1 MFNPFGMFENGQLN
15 GVGVAIMVSTET
27 ADKMISY
34 LEFLCET
41 EPAMTMNM
49 ALQLACEKYNED
61 DLLDYDTKRVLLKAD
76 QLFNIRR

>member
-34 LEFLCET
+34 FIHLIYFI
-41 EPAMTMNM
+41 
-49 ALQLACEKYNED
+49 
-61 DLLDYDTKRVLLKAD
+61 
-76 QLFNIRR
+76 F